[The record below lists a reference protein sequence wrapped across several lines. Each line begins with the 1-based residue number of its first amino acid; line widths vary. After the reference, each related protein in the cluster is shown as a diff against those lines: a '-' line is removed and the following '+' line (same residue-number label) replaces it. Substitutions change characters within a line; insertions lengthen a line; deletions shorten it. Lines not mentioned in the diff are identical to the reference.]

1 MALAYLTS
9 IGPTRITVTIRDNSS
24 KGVTKTFVVP
34 VAVWNPATDLWADLL
49 TIRDNLVT
57 ALNAVLD
64 GLIYRVNVIVG
75 QQEDAA
81 VQSAN
86 ACEVEDIASVVLNLA
101 TLGKTAVLQIPT
113 PVIGVFKGAS
123 GKDKNRVDVTDA
135 DLNALVDLFQTTGGT
150 FVLSDGEFV
159 DDTTP
164 IDDGKRI
171 SRGST
176 RI

>member
-9 IGPTRITVTIRDNSS
+9 LGPTRITVTIRDNSS

-34 VAVWNPATDLWADLL
+34 VAVWDPASDLWADLV
-49 TIRDNLVT
+49 TIRDNLIT
-57 ALNAVLD
+57 ALNAVVD
-64 GLIYRVNVIVG
+64 GLVYRVNVIIG
-75 QQEDAA
+75 EQEDSA
-81 VQSAN
+81 VQSAT

-101 TLGKTAVLQIPT
+101 TLGKTAVLQLPT
-113 PVIGVFKGAS
+113 PVIGVFKGAA
-123 GKDKNRVDVTDA
+123 GKDKNRVDVADV
-135 DLNALVDLFQTTGGT
+135 DLNALIDLFQTTGGT
-150 FVLSDGEFV
+150 FVLSDGEYV